1 MRPPKRLFCF
11 VLFGLQLSVCLCW
24 RLVPLRVLSDAL
36 LKRRNGAPA
45 PRWLREEPLAPKC
58 PPTLNE
64 VRCPGIADPVI
75 HGQASA
81 VLEPTPHVSGLS
93 GDWLR
98 VFGTTNPV
106 LPSTL
111 NGRHIKVRKYS

>member
-1 MRPPKRLFCF
+1 MVASRTAARAFPT
-11 VLFGLQLSVCLCW
+11 
-24 RLVPLRVLSDAL
+24 
-36 LKRRNGAPA
+36 RNKSAVIGAPA

-93 GDWLR
+93 GDI
-98 VFGTTNPV
+98 VEIFFFGHPV
-106 LPSTL
+106 HPVHPKGSAA
-111 NGRHIKVRKYS
+111 ID